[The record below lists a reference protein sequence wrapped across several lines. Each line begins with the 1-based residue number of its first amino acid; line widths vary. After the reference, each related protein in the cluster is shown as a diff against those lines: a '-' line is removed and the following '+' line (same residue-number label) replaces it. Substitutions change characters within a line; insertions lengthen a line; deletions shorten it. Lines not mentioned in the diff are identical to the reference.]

1 MNDPGPSSAY
11 YRQFPATSAGPVRPE
26 SPPSSPL
33 LTASAETEDSIE
45 SFQTDSLYAILNV
58 DRTASSSEIQA
69 AYRHLAHTFHPDRQR
84 DAAGKA
90 AAHHRFQAIQRA
102 HEVLMDTGRRAV
114 YDSLGE
120 EGLRTSWEVGPR
132 NKSPEELRR
141 HFQREAYEKRILQA
155 ESLVKSKGDVSIA
168 LDARAV
174 FLDRSV
180 FDKPELVKHDLVSRI
195 RRVRPGRI
203 TMQHSFEVPLNKK
216 TQMVWSGQMASKG
229 GRGGGNVLGTIKHQY
244 SPKVWAELGSS
255 FLNPRIVTGK
265 AGYIMDENTCA
276 TPVK

>member
-11 YRQFPATSAGPVRPE
+11 YRQFPSTSTGPIRPE

-33 LTASAETEDSIE
+33 LTASAEDEEGIDSLH
-45 SFQTDSLYAILNV
+45 TDSLYAILNV

-69 AYRHLAHTFHPDRQR
+69 SYRHLAHTFHPDRQR

-90 AAHHRFQAIQRA
+90 AAHHRFQEIQRA
-102 HEVLMDTGRRAV
+102 HEVLMDTSRRAV

-120 EGLRTSWEVGPR
+120 EGLRTSWDLGPR

-155 ESLVKSKGDVSIA
+155 ESLVKSKGDVNIA

-180 FDKPELVKHDLVSRI
+180 FDNPDMVKHDVISRI
-195 RRVRPGRI
+195 KRVLP
-203 TMQHSFEVPLNKK
+203 
-216 TQMVWSGQMASKG
+216 
-229 GRGGGNVLGTIKHQY
+229 
-244 SPKVWAELGSS
+244 
-255 FLNPRIVTGK
+255 
-265 AGYIMDENTCA
+265 
-276 TPVK
+276 